1 MPSVDSADEQRC
13 VLVFE
18 SIHDVMSAEKELKV
32 LAISLDLVPTPRQ
45 ISSDCGMAI
54 AVQGDDVQKA
64 LAGLAIADSGFIG
77 CYQLVRGKYEKL

>member
-1 MPSVDSADEQRC
+1 VMMGKADEHQC

-18 SIHDVMSAEKELKV
+18 SIHDVMRAEKELKA

-54 AVQGDDVQKA
+54 AVQGDDVQRA
-64 LAGLAIADSGFIG
+64 LAGLTTSDSGFIG
-77 CYQLVRGKYEKL
+77 CYQLVCGKYQKL